1 MTQLFTLTS
10 ISEWSKVFDQIAPV
24 LRPGMVL
31 ALSGPLGAGKTTC
44 TQELL
49 TYLGGSVQAK
59 SPTFALMRQYGVM
72 RAPFTRL
79 LHIDAYRLERA
90 EDVQVLALE
99 EELSEPGTLAVIEW
113 PEQMADWMV
122 RHAERCVWLTIAPND
137 EEVREVTLEYRTE

>member
-1 MTQLFTLTS
+1 MTRVFTVRS
-10 ISEWSKVFDQIAPV
+10 IAEWSQVFDQILEV

-49 TYLGGSVQAK
+49 KRLGGQVQAK
-59 SPTFALMRQYGVM
+59 SPTFALMRSY
-72 RAPFTRL
+72 RIEHAPFTRM

-90 EDVQVLALE
+90 EDVQALALE
-99 EELSEPGTLAVIEW
+99 EELSEPGTIAVIEW

-122 RHAERCVWLTIAPND
+122 RHAERVIWLSITPNED
-137 EEVREVTLEYRTE
+137 ESREVTLEYRA